1 MITKL
6 TDAVNEVF
14 LDSCGNV
21 ACKKANLIRSIE
33 ATLQFYPNLAE
44 AQYDRILASL
54 QGQTL
59 WELEDTLTKAEDVIL
74 TSRSAFDPPNREEDS
89 AFDQGTSILSTA
101 EI

>member
-1 MITKL
+1 VITKL
-6 TDAVNEVF
+6 ADAVNEVF
-14 LDSCGNV
+14 LDPCGNV

-74 TSRSAFDPPNREEDS
+74 TSRSAFDPNREDNS